1 LSLFSDLSQSIEG
14 MSNSALFQVI
24 REQIS
29 ETAPHLGCFCVKHKD
44 RVLKLEIAP
53 RRHQRN
59 FNLQAKNS

>member
-1 LSLFSDLSQSIEG
+1 